1 VPRTVFDAR
10 LVAAALAAGAVWRRR
25 TVRSLR
31 SDGESVALDGAAAQR
46 AGGDR
51 RGRGRLGGPPPPR
64 ARPQPGRA
72 PGARDP
78 RLRPATRRPQEQR
91 IVTAAPQ
98 WPAYAWAFPIGD
110 GRANIGYGEV
120 LRGRPVSRAHLLDRL
135 AALLP
140 DVDVAGATG
149 LRAHLLPL
157 STRRPPPGRGPV
169 LLAGDALSLI
179 NPFTGEGIFYAVR
192 SGASAGAAAAAAV
205 EADAP
210 RTAARRLCRGPG
222 PATAPPS
229 AAQRRRRGAGRR
241 RRMVDAAVRAAREH
255 QAVFD
260 TMVELGPRRRHADRA
275 HAGPHRG
282 AATVGGGRRASW
294 IAGLGPDLAVQA
306 RLLDG
311 LLTAVEA
318 DPRWEW
324 LELGCSV
331 ANGRGDEL
339 SDLDLGLGYLDE
351 AALDGVAGMLRGL
364 GPVVDLSAHP
374 YDGVPRWWVQYA
386 DGGQIDLVALAAE
399 RPAGAGAGR
408 RRVAG
413 PGRPARRRLH
423 ALGVAGR
430 AG

>member
-1 VPRTVFDAR
+1 VERYDVAVVGAGPAGSAAALAARRAGVRVVLIDRSEFPRDKPCGDGIAPHALDVLAGLGVTGVVDGFAPVPALRLVSPGGEVVARSLARPAHTVPRTVFDAR

-31 SDGESVALDGAAAQR
+31 SDGESVALDGASVSARVVIGADGAGSVVRRHLGHARNPDGHLALAIRGYAAQP
-46 AGGDR
+46 AG
-51 RGRGRLGGPPPPR
+51 
-64 ARPQPGRA
+64 
-72 PGARDP
+72 
-78 RLRPATRRPQEQR
+78 PQEQR

-120 LRGRPVSRAHLLDRL
+120 LRGHPVSRAHLLDRL

-140 DVDVAGATG
+140 DVDVAGATA

-210 RTAARRLCRGPG
+210 GTAARRY
-222 PATAPPS
+222 
-229 AAQRRRRGAGRR
+229 AADLDRRLRRHLRHSGVAAALGRR

-260 TMVELGPRRRHADRA
+260 TMVELG
-275 HAGPHRG
+275 
-282 AATVGGGRRASW
+282 
-294 IAGLGPDLAVQA
+294 LG
-306 RLLDG
+306 DG
-311 LLTAVEA
+311 TLTARTLA
-318 DPRWEW
+318 RI
-324 LELGCSV
+324 
-331 ANGRGDEL
+331 ATR
-339 SDLDLGLGYLDE
+339 
-351 AALDGVAGMLRGL
+351 LR
-364 GPVVDLSAHP
+364 
-374 YDGVPRWWVQYA
+374 
-386 DGGQIDLVALAAE
+386 
-399 RPAGAGAGR
+399 
-408 RRVAG
+408 
-413 PGRPARRRLH
+413 
-423 ALGVAGR
+423 
-430 AG
+430 